1 MVNILAFT
9 LLIFSL
15 INRLKTFTSDL
26 TPDILTSTIC
36 EWYPTEQRTV
46 HGVINFTCPVN
57 KVINIISAT
66 YGRTSSSVCGG
77 CAACNLNCKLNAT
90 SIFMNMYNGKQ
101 VAQGTVFSA
110 LFGPDPCV
118 GTTKYAVV
126 QYSCIDIVQTVTI
139 CEWYPTEQRI
149 LHGVINFNCPAYKV
163 INIISATYGRTSNS
177 VCGGCATCKINCK
190 LDVTSI
196 FMRMYNGIQVAQG
209 TVFSALFGP
218 DPCVGTTKYAV
229 VQYICIT
236 DYKYERFRMLY

>member
-1 MVNILAFT
+1 MVNILAYT

-15 INRLKTFTSDL
+15 INRLKTFTF
-26 TPDILTSTIC
+26 DILTSTIC

-66 YGRTSSSVCGG
+66 YGRTSNSVCGG
-77 CAACNLNCKLNAT
+77 CATCNLDCKLNAT

-126 QYSCIDIVQTVTI
+126 QYSCNTVQTVTI
-139 CEWYPTEQRI
+139 CEWYPTNQRI
-149 LHGVINFNCPAYKV
+149 LHGVINITCPVYKV

-177 VCGGCATCKINCK
+177 VCGACAACNMNCK
-190 LDVTSI
+190 LNVTSI
-196 FMRMYNGIQVAQG
+196 FMKMYNGIQVAQG

-218 DPCVGTTKYAV
+218 DPCVGTTVKYAV
-229 VQYICIT
+229 VQYSCIT
-236 DYKYERFRMLY
+236 DYERFRMLY